1 MENFESTV
9 PVRREELEELK
20 KQAEEINRR
29 IKELSAPKHL
39 APYVSEKPLSHPRN
53 LKDDVPIFGYTNFP
67 DHDAWNSFLNLAK
80 TVHTKSPQFYM
91 GTAFDLHSSSHQRP
105 YIRSTG
111 VTRPR
116 YLEQMTMEQ
125 IKTSAE
131 MLNEMIA
138 IYNRYYVM
146 LHSHVMYDPKD
157 GSEIQI
163 MEVCPPGTEVEE
175 NEI

>member
-53 LKDDVPIFGYTNFP
+53 LKDDIPIFGFTNYV
-67 DHDAWNSFLNLAK
+67 DQDAWNSFLNLAK

-91 GTAFDLHSSSHQRP
+91 DVAFDLYSRSHKRP
-105 YIRSTG
+105 YIRST
-111 VTRPR
+111 RDAKPR
-116 YLEQMTMEQ
+116 YIEQMTMEQ
-125 IKTSAE
+125 IRISAE

-138 IYNRYYVM
+138 VYNRYYVM

-157 GSEIQI
+157 GSGTQI
-163 MEVCPPGTEVEE
+163 IEVCPPGTEVEGNE
-175 NEI
+175 N